1 MERHKQ
7 SNRKEKRVAMKRSE
21 AIRRQSESWRGES
34 RWRDTAR
41 EMKRRGGETLLER
54 WRDEA
59 ERQVKTRETDYEI
72 PELTEPKVSKPSLSP
87 FTVKD
92 IAPPKL
98 PRGHN
103 RQSPKINRHQTL
115 TTAAARDLRRNRSLS
130 LNVLHSIHGGEER
143 DSNQRETNRKRT
155 AIPFDRSTDTKN
167 SSIYRR

>member
-1 MERHKQ
+1 MGK
-7 SNRKEKRVAMKRSE
+7 KENGNKSFPPVNT
-21 AIRRQSESWRGES
+21 GCFP
-34 RWRDTAR
+34 D
-41 EMKRRGGETLLER
+41 
-54 WRDEA
+54 
-59 ERQVKTRETDYEI
+59 EI

>member
-1 MERHKQ
+1 MDIWIPWTVHLVMVLFGYGPIWTWSYLGSTKNVQ
-7 SNRKEKRVAMKRSE
+7 KKISPSE
-21 AIRRQSESWRGES
+21 HAQIHPVRPI
-34 RWRDTAR
+34 D
-41 EMKRRGGETLLER
+41 
-54 WRDEA
+54 
-59 ERQVKTRETDYEI
+59 I
-72 PELTEPKVSKPSLSP
+72 PT
-87 FTVKD
+87 
-92 IAPPKL
+92 
-98 PRGHN
+98 RGHN